1 MNEIKYGANT
11 KRKIWLIAPGER
23 AKYWDICVNRGIICA
38 GWREAVEELKEKLI
52 GIQDKATLEK
62 EMTKFGYSNQ
72 DSGQLWKFLRE
83 VSKGDIVLAKK
94 GAEKIIG
101 VGVVKSE
108 PKIDLE
114 LGEYPIY
121 RKVKWYRTN
130 LDLDSPK
137 YFVQTITDVEKDVE
151 KVPELKKIIEEVI
164 NEDSKKESGLEDSK
178 LLNLLES
185 KKQIILYGPPG
196 TGKTWLAKKFVDENA
211 SNIYERAVFV
221 TFHPSYSYE
230 EFVEGLKPLA
240 DEKGNI
246 RYEVEDGIF
255 KRICRNAYNA
265 LMHHAGVSKR
275 WERDLPQLDETEI
288 SLVRN
293 SIEDAP
299 RFFLIIDEIN
309 RGDISKIFGELI
321 TLLEADKRLFA
332 ENEIVTTLPY
342 SKEPFGVP
350 PNLYIIGT
358 MNTADRSIALIDVA
372 LRRRFGFIELMPDYG
387 VLIRELGIGEA
398 GNEEQ
403 AIEMITEWSE
413 NEIKEDVKKLAVKAL
428 YVLNQKIQLIYDRD
442 HQIGHSYLLKLKDG
456 SIETLR
462 FIWYHEIIPLLQE
475 YFYNDWR
482 KLEYLLG
489 KFIEEKKATELA
501 DFELVDEEDA
511 RIYIIKDLSGE
522 EFINAMLS
530 VVISSRSAE

>member
-1 MNEIKYGANT
+1 
-11 KRKIWLIAPGER
+11 
-23 AKYWDICVNRGIICA
+23 
-38 GWREAVEELKEKLI
+38 
-52 GIQDKATLEK
+52 
-62 EMTKFGYSNQ
+62 
-72 DSGQLWKFLRE
+72 
-83 VSKGDIVLAKK
+83 
-94 GAEKIIG
+94 
-101 VGVVKSE
+101 
-108 PKIDLE
+108 
-114 LGEYPIY
+114 
-121 RKVKWYRTN
+121 
-130 LDLDSPK
+130 
-137 YFVQTITDVEKDVE
+137 
-151 KVPELKKIIEEVI
+151 
-164 NEDSKKESGLEDSK
+164 
-178 LLNLLES
+178 
-185 KKQIILYGPPG
+185 
-196 TGKTWLAKKFVDENA
+196 
-211 SNIYERAVFV
+211 
-221 TFHPSYSYE
+221 
-230 EFVEGLKPLA
+230 LKPLG
-240 DEKGNI
+240 DERGNI

-265 LMHHAGVSKR
+265 LMHHAGVNKR
-275 WERDLPQLDETEI
+275 WEKVLPELDETEI

-511 RIYIIKDLSGE
+511 KDIHHQGFE
-522 EFINAMLS
+522 
-530 VVISSRSAE
+530 R

>member
-1 MNEIKYGANT
+1 MNEIKYQGANT
-11 KRKIWLIAPGER
+11 RRRIWLIAPGKE
-23 AKYWDICVNRGIICA
+23 AEYWNICVNKGIICI
-38 GWREAVEELKEKLI
+38 GWKEAAEDLKEKLI
-52 GIQDKATLEK
+52 EIQDRDTFRK
-62 EMTKFGYSNQ
+62 EMTKFGYSDQ
-72 DSGQLWKFLRE
+72 DISQLWKFLKE
-83 VSKGDIVLAKK
+83 VSNGDIVLAKK
-94 GAEKIIG
+94 GAKKIIG
-101 VGVVKSE
+101 VGVIKSG
-108 PKIDLE
+108 PKIDLK
-114 LGEYPIY
+114 LGDYPIY
-121 RKVKWYRTN
+121 REVKWYRTN
-130 LDLDSPK
+130 LDLASPV
-137 YFVQTITDVEKDVE
+137 YFVQTITEMPNEKIEE
-151 KVPELKKIIEEVI
+151 KTELKKIIEEFTS
-164 NEDSKKESGLEDSK
+164 EDLDKGSEIIKVLEV
-178 LLNLLES
+178 

-265 LMHHAGVSKR
+265 LMNHAGVNKR

-358 MNTADRSIALIDVA
+358 MNTADRSIALIDLA
-372 LRRRFGFIELMPDYG
+372 LRRRFGFIELMPDYS

-398 GNEEQ
+398 ENEEQ

-482 KLEYLLG
+482 KLKYLLG

-511 RIYIIKDLSGE
+511 KIYIIKDLSGE